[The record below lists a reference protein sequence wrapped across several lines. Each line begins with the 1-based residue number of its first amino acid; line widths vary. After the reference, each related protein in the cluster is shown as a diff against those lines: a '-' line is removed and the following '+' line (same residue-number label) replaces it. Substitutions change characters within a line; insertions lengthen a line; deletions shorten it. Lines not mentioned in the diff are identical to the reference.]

1 MHHARMV
8 RACAHRARGGRRD
21 EPNVDDSGSKL
32 RNLHNS
38 PRGES
43 SLVSIK
49 GSGDLRIRHTIVAY
63 AEQSY
68 NNNDPI

>member
-49 GSGDLRIRHTIVAY
+49 GSLGRPANKTYYSKTIMTQY
-63 AEQSY
+63 SRTC
-68 NNNDPI
+68 D